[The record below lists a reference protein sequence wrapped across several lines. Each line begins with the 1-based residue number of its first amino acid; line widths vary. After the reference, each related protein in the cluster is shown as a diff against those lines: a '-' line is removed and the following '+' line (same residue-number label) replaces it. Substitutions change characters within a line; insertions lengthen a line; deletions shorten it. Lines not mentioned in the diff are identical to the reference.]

1 MVSVSTEHSATQI
14 SATQEETDTM
24 LNYTDTE
31 VMSALYSVDGG
42 APATGAQ
49 IMRDNEDK
57 ETTREALIMAY
68 DAGVFDGFNSAT
80 IKRVKT
86 ALKTATKR
94 ATKAT
99 KRATKATK
107 RPSALVVTYPSFYL
121 VFTALSGSSNRKT
134 GDMVQTY
141 LLDRET
147 LTSEPKVF
155 GAKCVECPMVNK
167 CYVSRDKMSVRKAL
181 ARLLG
186 EERTSYAHAT
196 LDQVLPLL
204 SGRKV
209 RLGTYGDPSAL
220 PLDDLKAIVS
230 ACEGHT
236 GYTHFW
242 ASIDTEYSAHLMASV
257 EDATGELLAQGLGYR
272 TFRVITKEDTERS
285 VSSVAVECLNTS
297 SGLTCAEC
305 LLCSG
310 TEGKGRKVSIWI
322 DEH

>member
-1 MVSVSTEHSATQI
+1 MNTATQ
-14 SATQEETDTM
+14 T
-24 LNYTDTE
+24 
-31 VMSALYSVDGG
+31 
-42 APATGAQ
+42 AQ
-49 IMRDNEDK
+49 
-57 ETTREALIMAY
+57 
-68 DAGVFDGFNSAT
+68 
-80 IKRVKT
+80 
-86 ALKTATKR
+86 LKTAPKR
-94 ATKAT
+94 TAT

-121 VFTALSGSSNRKT
+121 VFNALKGSNNAKT

-141 LLDRET
+141 LLDHET
-147 LTSEPKVF
+147 LTSEPDAF
-155 GAKCVECPMVNK
+155 GAKCSACPMVSK
-167 CYVSRDKMSVRKAL
+167 CYVSRDKLSVRSAL
-181 ARLLG
+181 KRLLG

-220 PLDDLKAIVS
+220 PLEDLKAIVS
-230 ACEGHT
+230 ACAGHT
-236 GYTHFW
+236 GYSHFW
-242 ASIDTEYSAHLMASV
+242 REIDTEYSAYLMASV
-257 EDATGELLAQGLGYR
+257 EDASAELLAQGLGYR

-285 VSSVAVECLNTS
+285 VSSVAVECLNAS

-310 TEGKGRKVSIWI
+310 TKGKGRRVSIWI

>member
-1 MVSVSTEHSATQI
+1 MRLTVTQ
-14 SATQEETDTM
+14 T
-24 LNYTDTE
+24 
-31 VMSALYSVDGG
+31 
-42 APATGAQ
+42 AQ
-49 IMRDNEDK
+49 
-57 ETTREALIMAY
+57 
-68 DAGVFDGFNSAT
+68 
-80 IKRVKT
+80 
-86 ALKTATKR
+86 LKTATKR
-94 ATKAT
+94 ATKRT
-99 KRATKATK
+99 ATKATK

-134 GDMVQTY
+134 GDMIQTY

-147 LTSEPKVF
+147 LTTEPKVF
-155 GAKCVECPMVNK
+155 GAKCFDCPMVDK

-196 LDQVLPLL
+196 LAQVLPLL
-204 SGRKV
+204 NGRKV

-220 PLDDLKAIVS
+220 PLSDLKAIVNS
-230 ACEGHT
+230 AQGHT

-242 ASIDTEYSAHLMASV
+242 REIDTDYSAYLMASV
-257 EDATGELLAQGLGYR
+257 EDSSAELLAQGLGYR
-272 TFRVITKEDTERS
+272 TFRVITKETQERN
-285 VSSVAVECLNTS
+285 VSSVAVECLNS
-297 SGLTCAEC
+297 SAGLTCADC